1 MPQCIWGGP
10 RKTWTVDS
18 PAFPTWAPRVNLGV
32 IRFGIKCPDWLS
44 HFTGLRFLNSWITV
58 FTFVNAVL
66 DKARVGF
73 THVSPLSSLPILLFS
88 SGAEAAALWLNTFS
102 GFQRHVFF
110 TGLLYNFAADNSSPQ
125 AWIYSPVEMTLPQAF
140 SQSTMEMKGDNGVL
154 STRLEIQWLFNK
166 LQQW

>member
-1 MPQCIWGGP
+1 MMN
-10 RKTWTVDS
+10 KEVDKKMHKAS
-18 PAFPTWAPRVNLGV
+18 HRGV
-32 IRFGIKCPDWLS
+32 WYIRDDHQDSGSGITQEQKQQHC
-44 HFTGLRFLNSWITV
+44 
-58 FTFVNAVL
+58 
-66 DKARVGF
+66 
-73 THVSPLSSLPILLFS
+73 
-88 SGAEAAALWLNTFS
+88 AALWLNTFS